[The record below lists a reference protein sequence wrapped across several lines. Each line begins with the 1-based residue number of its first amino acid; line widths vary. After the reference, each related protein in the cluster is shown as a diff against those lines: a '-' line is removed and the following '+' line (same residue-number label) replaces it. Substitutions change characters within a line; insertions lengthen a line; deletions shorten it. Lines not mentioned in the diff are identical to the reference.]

1 MTKPDLRTNYLGLDL
16 THPIVASSSPLS
28 KTLDG
33 LRRIEDAGASAVV
46 LFSLFEEQILMENR
60 AFEHLLG
67 AGAESFAEALGYFPR
82 VNEFEVGPD
91 AYLELIRRAKEALD
105 IPVIAS
111 LNGVSD
117 SGWTRYAR
125 LMQEAGADALELNI
139 FLIPADLE
147 LSSSTVEERYLNV
160 VRAVRASVKIP
171 LAVKLGPY
179 FSAFGDMAKRMA
191 AAGANG
197 LVLFNRFYQPD
208 IDLAAL
214 EVSPSLELSAPAE
227 IRLPLLWIAL
237 LRERVPVALAATTGV
252 QTADEV
258 VKYLLAGA
266 DVVMTTSALLRYGVD
281 YLDTLINGLETWLE
295 LNEFESVAQIRGWMS
310 QKRLPDAGEYERA
323 NYIRILQSWKK
334 TRV

>member
-111 LNGVSD
+111 LNGVTD

>member
-1 MTKPDLRTNYLGLDL
+1 MTKPDLRTTYLGLDL
-16 THPIVASSSPLS
+16 KHPIVASSSPLS
-28 KTLDG
+28 KKLDG

-46 LFSLFEEQILMENR
+46 LFSLFEEQIVMENR
-60 AFEHLLG
+60 AFQHLLG
-67 AGAESFAEALGYFPR
+67 AGTESFAEALGYFPR

-111 LNGVSD
+111 LNGVTA
-117 SGWTRYAR
+117 SGWTRHAR
-125 LMQEAGADALELNI
+125 LMQDAGADALELNI

-147 LSSSTVEERYLNV
+147 LSSSAVEERYLDV
-160 VRAVRASVKIP
+160 VRAVRASVQVP

-179 FSAFGDMAKRMA
+179 FSAFGAMARRMA
-191 AAGANG
+191 GAGANG

-214 EVSPSLELSAPAE
+214 EVSPSLELSLPSE

-237 LRERVPVALAATTGV
+237 LRDRIPVSLAATTGV
-252 QTADEV
+252 HSADEV

-281 YLDTLINGLETWLE
+281 YLDTLISGLETWLE
-295 LNEFESVAQIRGWMS
+295 KNDFESVAKIRGWLS
-310 QKRLPDAGEYERA
+310 QKKLPDAEEYQRA
-323 NYIRILQSWKK
+323 NYIRILEGWKK
-334 TRV
+334 IGV